1 MDLFDHDVMLGG
13 VLLKGEE
20 RKKNCES
27 ESSFGF
33 SESEVALK
41 KDGMCALEI

>member
-20 RKKNCES
+20 RKKTVRVS
-27 ESSFGF
+27 RLLDFQK
-33 SESEVALK
+33 VRLP
-41 KDGMCALEI
+41 